1 MGEHGEAYA
10 DERIATF
17 LPAKAAWL
25 QLEKE
30 SHVGSPSGKGFGI
43 RLTLFSQ
50 VFAEQIAVRDA
61 TAVAVARNV
70 NRVIDSGN
78 IAHAIAERIQT
89 LNRLAVSV
97 EALKV
102 DVGLQAARAQ

>member
-1 MGEHGEAYA
+1 M
-10 DERIATF
+10 
-17 LPAKAAWL
+17 
-25 QLEKE
+25 
-30 SHVGSPSGKGFGI
+30 GSPSGKGFGV

-89 LNRLAVSV
+89 LNRLAISV

-102 DVGLQAARAQ
+102 DIGLQATGVRNTGFL